1 MDTGW
6 TRHYLPKG
14 RLSAVHRIVEGR
26 SGEVEREVV
35 GWRSFGAEKEEGGVS

>member
-1 MDTGW
+1 MDTSW

-14 RLSAVHRIVEGR
+14 RLSAVYRMVEGR

-35 GWRSFGAEKEEGGVS
+35 GWRSFGAGKEEEGVS